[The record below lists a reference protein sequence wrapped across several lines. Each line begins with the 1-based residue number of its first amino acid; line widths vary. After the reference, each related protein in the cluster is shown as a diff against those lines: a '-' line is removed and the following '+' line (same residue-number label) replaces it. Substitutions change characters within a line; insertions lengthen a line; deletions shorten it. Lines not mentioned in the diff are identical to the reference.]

1 MQSKVANNYTVANL
15 IVLPAISFDLDQ
27 LVWILEK
34 IALIRNYPKITL
46 IEVNFMESYISI
58 SKISLN
64 EVLLLYKSLSATI
77 HDPGSSPWSLKPM
90 LQIDG

>member
-1 MQSKVANNYTVANL
+1 
-15 IVLPAISFDLDQ
+15 
-27 LVWILEK
+27 
-34 IALIRNYPKITL
+34 
-46 IEVNFMESYISI
+46 MESYISI